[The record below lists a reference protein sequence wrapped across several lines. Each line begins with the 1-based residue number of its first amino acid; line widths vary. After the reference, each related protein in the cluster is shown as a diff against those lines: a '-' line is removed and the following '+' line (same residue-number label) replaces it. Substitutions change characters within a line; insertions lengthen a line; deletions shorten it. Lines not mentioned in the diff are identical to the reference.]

1 MLVVEGLTKRFPNG
15 KGIADVTFSV
25 NKGEVFGFLGP
36 NGAGKSTTIR
46 HIMGFLKPD
55 QGYASIHGLDVW
67 KAQGTVQKHI
77 GYLPGEI
84 NFFDSMT
91 GTSFLKFM
99 SAMQGLKD
107 HAKLNRLIERLQ
119 FDAGT
124 PIRKMSKG
132 MKQKV
137 GIVAAFIH
145 SPDLIVLDEPTS
157 GLDPLMQKVFIDLV
171 LEEKSA
177 GTTFLMSSHSFQ
189 EIERTCDRAAII
201 KDGRLVTVK
210 NIHELQSMQ
219 RKLFEVTFEHI
230 EDAKRFAAS
239 GLQVE
244 ACEGNIVRI
253 AVQGNYDSF
262 IRETGN
268 YNVRSIDV
276 FTQNLEDIFM
286 DYYDREGAY
295 NESSAL

>member
-1 MLVVEGLTKRFPNG
+1 MLVVEGLTKRFSNG
-15 KGIADVTFSV
+15 KGIDNVSFRV
-25 NKGEVFGFLGP
+25 NKGEIFGFLGP

-46 HIMGFLKPD
+46 HIMGFMKPD
-55 QGYASIHGLDVW
+55 QGYATIHGLDVW

-91 GTSFLKFM
+91 GISFLKFM

-107 HAKLNRLIERLQ
+107 PAKLNHLIERLQ

-137 GIVAAFIH
+137 GIIAAFMH

-171 LEEKSA
+171 LEEKIA

-219 RKLFEVTFEHI
+219 RKLFEVTFERI

-253 AVQGNYDSF
+253 AIQGNYDSF

-276 FTQNLEDIFM
+276 FKQNLEDIFM
-286 DYYDREGAY
+286 DYYNPEGAIQ
-295 NESSAL
+295 